1 MKHVMHYLAVI
12 ITLSMILSACAP
24 SAAQVP
30 AEPTVSSEV
39 STSETES
46 KPSESEAVEAPAVI
60 KIGGLYPLT
69 GSMALNG
76 QNHQKAHDFA
86 IKEINE
92 AGGIKCLGGAKLEMV
107 YADHQGKPEV
117 GNSEME
123 RLITKEDV
131 VAVMGVFDSGVGLTS
146 TEISEQYKIPYIVSS
161 GVVDAFVERGLKYV
175 FKTAEGMN
183 RIAGDGVQFAKEK
196 GAINGLVLVP
206 NNAIGEF
213 AGTAFSTAMD
223 EKGVTKLEQVTYPG
237 GGTDFTDAILAVK
250 AQDPEVI
257 FAMGDTGDNILLLKQ
272 MKELNYWPKLGFI
285 TNGGGFSDPTFLESA
300 GADAVEGIFVVQD
313 WYPSLETAG
322 SKETNEAFKEAYGID
337 LTGGL
342 STTYASTWLLAAALE
357 KSCSADP
364 EKLAEVL
371 RSETFGEG
379 KWNMLVPSIKF
390 DEKGQNETTPYIL
403 AQWQSGELV
412 PVYPDLYK
420 VGEAIWPMP
429 GWGER

>member
-1 MKHVMHYLAVI
+1 MQKKNYFVTMLILVG
-12 ITLSMILSACAP
+12 LVLSACSNATQPAP
-24 SAAQVP
+24 TSAAP
-30 AEPTVSSEV
+30 VSSG
-39 STSETES
+39 SETAS
-46 KPSESEAVEAPAVI
+46 VI
-60 KIGGLYPLT
+60 KVGGLYPLT

-86 IKEINE
+86 INEINE

-107 YADHQGKPEV
+107 YGDHQGKPEV
-117 GNSEME
+117 GNAEME
-123 RLITKEDV
+123 RLISKEKV
-131 VAVMGVFDSGVGLTS
+131 VAIMGVFDSGVGLTS

-183 RIAGDGVQFAKEK
+183 RIAGDGVKFAKEK
-196 GAINGLVLVP
+196 GAVNGVVFVP

-213 AGTAFSTAMD
+213 SNAAYTSAL
-223 EKGVTKLEQVTYPG
+223 EEHGVTKLATVTYPG
-237 GGTDFTDAILAVK
+237 GGTDFTDAILSVK
-250 AQDPEVI
+250 AQDPDVI
-257 FAMGDTGDNILLLKQ
+257 FAMGDTADNILLLKQ
-272 MKELNYWPKLGFI
+272 MEELKYWPKLGFV

-300 GADAVEGIFVVQD
+300 GKNAVQGIYVVQD
-313 WYPSLETAG
+313 WFPSLTTPG
-322 SKETNEAFKEAYGID
+322 SKETNDAFKAKYGID

-342 STTYASTWLLAAALE
+342 STTYASTWMLAAALE
-357 KSCSADP
+357 KSCSTDP
-364 EKLAEVL
+364 DKLAETL
-371 RSETFGEG
+371 RTETFEEG

-403 AQWQSGELV
+403 AQWQDGLLV

-429 GWGER
+429 NWDER